1 MPHLS
6 HLALSSC
13 YLAVIGVLVAGLI
26 LDRWYLT
33 TEDSLTHIY
42 GLQNYCERDYCT
54 KWPSADGKA
63 PCIFPGKDLQTMVT
77 ACFALY
83 LITLALTG
91 IAFIIAFVSS
101 CLTSIEESFRITIFG
116 GIIAV
121 NLLAAFTAAGTGA
134 LFFYIV
140 KFFMF
145 CGDFCPFAQI
155 RNTSI
160 RCYSGFDTSFALWGI
175 ATVLLFST
183 AFFGALLKMVDRRQ
197 CNEETRALMQK
208 QLDAEDD
215 ELVAAREHNHPE
227 QNSDEHQ
234 PADTSSAPTN
244 RNGNAS
250 PMKNPITAGGE
261 ETDPN
266 TQAAKDTGAEL
277 DIPVGYVYQEDSELY
292 WSEDDQL
299 YYDPSSEQYYEPV
312 SGHWYDPKSNTW
324 YTM

>member
-1 MPHLS
+1 
-6 HLALSSC
+6 
-13 YLAVIGVLVAGLI
+13 
-26 LDRWYLT
+26 
-33 TEDSLTHIY
+33 
-42 GLQNYCERDYCT
+42 
-54 KWPSADGKA
+54 
-63 PCIFPGKDLQTMVT
+63 MVT

-91 IAFIIAFVSS
+91 IAFLISFISS
-101 CLTSIEESFRITIFG
+101 CLTSVEESFRITIFG
-116 GIIAV
+116 GIVIV

-145 CGDFCPFAQI
+145 CGDFCPFAEI

-175 ATVLLFST
+175 ATVLLFCT
-183 AFFGALLKMVDRRQ
+183 AFFGSLLKMVDRRQ

-208 QLDAEDD
+208 QMDAEDD
-215 ELVAAREHNHPE
+215 ELNAAREHNH
-227 QNSDEHQ
+227 SDQ
-234 PADTSSAPTN
+234 ISGQQQQLQQTKSAPTD
-244 RNGNAS
+244 RNTNET
-250 PMKNPITAGGE
+250 PMNPRTAGGE

-266 TQAAKDTGAEL
+266 SGIGKDVGAEL
-277 DIPVGYVYQEDSELY
+277 DIPAGYVYQEDSELY